1 MTRPP
6 QVVIVNSN
14 SFEPPKPKR
23 TARNLSNL
31 LVYFI
36 APTWIII
43 TFSGGEIEGCFFGMF
58 LFGIGLLLEVGY
70 LQQIKLYKSKLGE
83 SISSENWNQTAIL
96 TLFFLMIILPVLAYY
111 VLLSMAQGFAG

>member
-6 QVVIVNSN
+6 QVVIVSSN

-23 TARNLSNL
+23 TARNLANL

-58 LFGIGLLLEVGY
+58 LFGMGLLLEVGY

-83 SISSENWNQTAIL
+83 SITSESWNQAAAL
-96 TLFFLMIILPVLAYY
+96 TLFFLMILIPILVYY
-111 VLLSMAQGFAG
+111 WLTQALSDI